1 MIHVAAKVLLA
12 PLIYAQANRLR
23 ATALELPEP
32 PGPREGV
39 AGEGELALRLLVA
52 GDSSAV
58 GIGARSQ
65 DEALALPLAR
75 DLAQRL
81 RGAVRWQLFAESG
94 ITSEGLL
101 HKLMHGHVHPADVA
115 VVVVGVN
122 DITKEVPLQHAL
134 RKRGEIATW
143 LRTHAQVAHVVFP
156 AAPDMDH
163 FPALPQPLSWLAGK
177 LSRRNNEAQAR
188 WAETQSGVS
197 HVAMDGVTH
206 RTLFAEDGFH
216 PAPALYK
223 RVRERLVV
231 HVEAVVQDI
240 IRNADEHD
248 R

>member
-12 PLIYAQANRLR
+12 PVIYAQANRLR

-39 AGEGELALRLLVA
+39 AGDGAVVLRLLVT
-52 GDSSAV
+52 GDSSAA
-58 GIGARSQ
+58 GIGARAQ
-65 DEALALPLAR
+65 EEALALPLAR
-75 DLAQRL
+75 ELAQRL
-81 RGAVRWQLFAESG
+81 RGAVRWQLFAETG

-134 RKRGEIATW
+134 RKRGEIAAW
-143 LRTHAQVAHVVFP
+143 LRTHAGVAHVVFP

-188 WAETQSGVS
+188 WAPTQRDVS

-216 PAPALYK
+216 PAPALYA
-223 RVRERLVV
+223 RVRDRLAAHLHEQVLP
-231 HVEAVVQDI
+231 HL
-240 IRNADEHD
+240 NAN
-248 R
+248 